1 MSLCIRKAK
10 TDFEAV
16 KLHVIGINHPLS
28 QSKKE
33 KKNQNRLWYGNWS
46 LLINKKPDTCA

>member
-10 TDFEAV
+10 TDFKAV
-16 KLHVIGINHPLS
+16 KLHVIGINYPLKV
-28 QSKKE
+28 KK
-33 KKNQNRLWYGNWS
+33 KKSRLSYENWS